1 MAGCGE
7 GGAGGDSTTTTTST
21 ATGGTGATDL
31 IVTLDADG
39 KGGKPPVQEAVS
51 CPGPDKPA
59 CEAIAAL
66 PPDPA
71 AEVPANA
78 ACTQIYGGPDTLSL
92 QGQINGELVDAELNR
107 GNGCEIE
114 RFDRFVTMLQALYPD
129 YEPGA
134 ALGA

>member
-7 GGAGGDSTTTTTST
+7 GGGGDSTTTTTSS
-21 ATGGTGATDL
+21 ATPDPGATEL
-31 IVTLDADG
+31 IITLDPDG

-66 PPDPA
+66 PPDA
-71 AEVPANA
+71 TAEVPPDT
-78 ACTQIYGGPDTLSL
+78 ACTEIYGGPDTLVV
-92 QGQINGELVDAELNR
+92 QGTINGEPVDARMNR

-114 RFDRFVTMLQALYPD
+114 RFDPFVPLLKALFGG
-129 YEPGA
+129 YEPGQ
-134 ALGA
+134 ALGT